1 MRSHSG
7 RYIGWALS
15 LRKRAPLTQAFLH
28 GVARNSNPAYTVE
41 ELIHQLRL
49 TKATT
54 VIVHTLF
61 LKNAAEACKEVGL
74 PLERI
79 VIIDQATY
87 DAPHTTVEQL
97 IQDGL
102 SHNANFVERKLGAG
116 EGKTKIAFLCLSS
129 GTTGPPKVAR
139 CLSWNLKR

>member
-1 MRSHSG
+1 LLPTHK
-7 RYIGWALS
+7 L
-15 LRKRAPLTQAFLH
+15 LLH
-28 GVARNSNPAYTVE
+28 GVDRNSNPAYTVD

-49 TKATT
+49 TKAT
-54 VIVHTLF
+54 VIIVHTLF
-61 LKNAAEACKEVGL
+61 LKNAIDACKEVGL

-79 VIIDQATY
+79 VIIDRATY

-102 SHNANFVERKLGAG
+102 SHCANFVERKLGAG

-129 GTTGPPKVAR
+129 GTTGPPKVTR
-139 CLSWNLKR
+139 